1 MGCSYDVIH
10 VELENKKQ
18 VEAFIEIFNRELE
31 DELYWD
37 ENKISLDSFDEDMSK
52 FILDIDDE
60 PFFCTHV

>member
-37 ENKISLDSFDEDMSK
+37 ENKISL
-52 FILDIDDE
+52 ILISE
-60 PFFCTHV
+60 I